1 MRRAGISLLALLSIA
16 SASLLHAQSK
26 DSNSQPKPDAT
37 PLSSSNQQ
45 KNASVPDLAVPADA
59 ASAPLPASSTSKN
72 TSKSGA
78 ATPAQAASEDEAVAA
93 PQQPK
98 TEILDTSA
106 TSSALETDGHDPI
119 LDPPPFPTG
128 MTTLVGGII
137 SAVDRIGNHL
147 KIKIYGGGEWTV
159 FFDERTH
166 VFRNGAEVTQLA
178 LKPGDRVYVDTMLD
192 NNKRDVFARNIRL
205 GIDAP
210 PAETAGLIV
219 EVDTAHG
226 EVTMR
231 DSINSEAVR
240 FSVTRDTRISEGSVR
255 LPLANLRPGS
265 LVEVK
270 FSPERPNRGQAREI
284 VIRAKPGASF
294 TFVGPV
300 TFLDRHRQLLAV
312 HNAAD
317 NKTYDLH
324 IEPARMD
331 STPNL
336 AVGSVVRVVAMFQ
349 PTGYIVQGI
358 NVTRAAGAPK

>member
-1 MRRAGISLLALLSIA
+1 MLTLLSIA
-16 SASLLHAQSK
+16 SLSLLHAQSK
-26 DSNSQPKPDAT
+26 DSNSPREPAAT

-45 KNASVPDLAVPADA
+45 KNASVPDLALPADS
-59 ASAPLPASSTSKN
+59 ASPRGPASSTSN
-72 TSKSGA
+72 TSNKSKSGA
-78 ATPAQAASEDEAVAA
+78 AKPAPAASDETVAA
-93 PQQPK
+93 PQEPK

-119 LDPPPFPTG
+119 LDPPPFPKG
-128 MTTLVGGII
+128 MTTLVGGTI

-219 EVDTAHG
+219 EVDTAHS

-231 DSINSEAVR
+231 DSINPEAVR

-265 LVEVK
+265 MVEVK
-270 FSPERPNRGQAREI
+270 FAPERPNRGQAREI
-284 VIRAKPGASF
+284 AVLAKPGASF
-294 TFVGPV
+294 TFVGPI

-336 AVGSVVRVVAMFQ
+336 AVGSLVRIVATFQ
-349 PTGYIVQGI
+349 PTGYIVQGVT
-358 NVTRAAGAPK
+358 VTRAAGATK